1 MPPMAE
7 QVLPGWVVVF
17 TVEAAGHGHGPSVF
31 HPERIVQGSI
41 QELDRERFLGAEVRV
56 FTFDYPA
63 EDGKSYRHT
72 IKLEAPKT
80 LDELID
86 AARVELAR
94 GNYYEI
100 PGKS

>member
-1 MPPMAE
+1 MATG
-7 QVLPGWVVVF
+7 QASF
-17 TVEAAGHGHGPSVF
+17 T
-31 HPERIVQGSI
+31 RRGSSK
-41 QELDRERFLGAEVRV
+41 GASKSSIASAFSARV